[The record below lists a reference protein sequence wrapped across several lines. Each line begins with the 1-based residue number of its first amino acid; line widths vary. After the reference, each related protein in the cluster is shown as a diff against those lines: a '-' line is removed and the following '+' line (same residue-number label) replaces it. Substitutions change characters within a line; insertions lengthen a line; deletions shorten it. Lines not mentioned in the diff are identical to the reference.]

1 MRNYFRG
8 KDGLTSLHVGLTV
21 MAFAAVVGL
30 IALDAGHGKVMPDEL
45 AAEQATV
52 VAEAPSPAPAAYIVG
67 KGSTARDPSVPAD
80 ATSNLRPPGTRRRL
94 RRSETQRS
102 RENAQAGAPLRGV
115 GRARARGAR
124 PPRMLGAC
132 RT

>member
-45 AAEQATV
+45 AAEQATA
-52 VAEAPSPAPAAYIVG
+52 VAEAPAPAAYIVG
-67 KGSTARDPSVPAD
+67 TGSIARDPSVPSDAD
-80 ATSNLRPPGTRRRL
+80 VKFA
-94 RRSETQRS
+94 
-102 RENAQAGAPLRGV
+102 AAGNEAP
-115 GRARARGAR
+115 A
-124 PPRMLGAC
+124 P
-132 RT
+132 TF